1 MMSNLNIVYNIY
13 RDICNCLMIQVQ
25 KTSNFFKKKTENFEK
40 KNIPFFAGGLS
51 DFGSTN
57 FCDLKMS

>member
-1 MMSNLNIVYNIY
+1 M
-13 RDICNCLMIQVQ
+13 RDICTCLIIQVQ
-25 KTSNFFKKKTENFEK
+25 KMSNFWKLENFEK